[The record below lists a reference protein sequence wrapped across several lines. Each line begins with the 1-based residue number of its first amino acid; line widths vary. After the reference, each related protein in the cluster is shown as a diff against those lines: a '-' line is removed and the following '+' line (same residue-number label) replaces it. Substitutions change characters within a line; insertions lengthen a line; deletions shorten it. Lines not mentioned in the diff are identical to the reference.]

1 MKLRFRFAGMAATV
15 AAAIVALAWVGARG
29 GVANDAG
36 VAVARSVRTE
46 GDVALA
52 TDPSAAFWQ
61 GGEAII
67 VDRDVHGAVV
77 SGHRTTIYS
86 RWTPANLYFLFV
98 CPYEKLNL
106 KPEPRSDIETNKLWN
121 WDVAEVFIGW
131 DFEHIRRYKEF
142 EMSPQGEWIDLNINL
157 DHPHH
162 EDGWT
167 WNSGFEVKARID
179 PEAKIWYGAMR
190 IPSTA
195 ILPVSGGVLT
205 AANIHASAPAGG
217 PSPGLKFRVNFF
229 RSQGPEVEQKHMA
242 WQPPM
247 AESFH
252 TPEKFGVLELVDAK

>member
-1 MKLRFRFAGMAATV
+1 MAMFV
-15 AAAIVALAWVGARG
+15 AAAM
-29 GVANDAG
+29 
-36 VAVARSVRTE
+36 VAVACAGAGRGIAADPSAAVAKSVRAAAE
-46 GDVALA
+46 VDLA
-52 TDPSAAFWQ
+52 TDPSAAFWRDA
-61 GGEAII
+61 EPIV
-67 VDRDVHGAVV
+67 VDRNVHGVV
-77 SGHRTTIYS
+77 VAGHRTTIYS
-86 RWTPANLYFLFV
+86 RWTSQNLYVLFV
-98 CPYEKLNL
+98 CPYDTLHL
-106 KPEPRSDIETNKLWN
+106 KPEPRADIETNRLWN

-131 DFEHIRRYKEF
+131 DFEHIRQYKEF
-142 EMSPQGEWIDLNINL
+142 EMSPQGEWVDLNIDL

-179 PEAKIWYGAMR
+179 PAAKIWYGAMR
-190 IPSTA
+190 IPFAA

-217 PSPGLKFRVNFF
+217 PPAGLQFRANFF
-229 RSQGPEVEQKHMA
+229 RSQGPAGEQKHMA